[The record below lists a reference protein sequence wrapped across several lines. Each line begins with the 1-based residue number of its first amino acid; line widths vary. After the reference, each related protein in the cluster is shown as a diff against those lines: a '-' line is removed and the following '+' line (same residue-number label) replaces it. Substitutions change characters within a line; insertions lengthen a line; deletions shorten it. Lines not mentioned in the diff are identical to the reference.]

1 MNQNAASPP
10 TLFKLLARDWET
22 GSAVRSLLFNAEQ
35 TAIAFC
41 LDDGTLALADAHDED
56 PPQHRIHIS
65 ADDGR
70 STIRPRTKGVAPLRR
85 TASLGDERMRLGT
98 IGESD
103 FLVVAANGHL
113 VRVSPDG
120 ADRAIEFELPGPVTA
135 FDHCPQTRDFACA
148 CDDEILV
155 IHDDA
160 PDARRRLG
168 KARGLTDLRFSMD
181 GRSLAV
187 ADDAG
192 LTVYDL
198 GPEQQAPTKVP
209 FPGRPGAIS
218 WSPDGR
224 WIATQLSTGG
234 FQLSCPGDGRTR
246 ALGDYPAPVGSIAW
260 NRSANA
266 LITSGAFRVTA
277 WSMDTPP
284 FDDTATGALQ
294 TGRAGLVPVT
304 AISSHPS
311 RGLVAAGY
319 ESGTLTI
326 VQVGEPDELILNSEN
341 HGAITNLSWSRDGRQ
356 IAVGTADG
364 TAAMLTLPPQ
374 MFK

>member
-10 TLFKLLARDWET
+10 TLFKLLARDWDT
-22 GSAVRSLLFNAEQ
+22 GSPVRSVLFNAEQ

-41 LDDGTLALADAHDED
+41 LADGTLALAETADED

-70 STIRPRTKGVAPLRR
+70 STIRPRTRAIAPLRR
-85 TASLGDERMRLGT
+85 TAPLGDDRMRPGT

-103 FLVVAANGHL
+103 FLVIAANGRL

-120 ADRAIEFELPGPVTA
+120 ADRAFDFDLPGPVTA
-135 FDHCPQTRDFACA
+135 FDHCPETDEFACA
-148 CDDEILV
+148 CNDDILLFR
-155 IHDDA
+155 DGRPA
-160 PDARRRLG
+160 SRPPFARAG
-168 KARGLTDLRFSMD
+168 GVTDLRFSGD
-181 GRSLAV
+181 GRSLAI
-187 ADDAG
+187 AHASG
-192 LTVYDL
+192 LTVHALDTER
-198 GPEQQAPTKVP
+198 PSSTTIP
-209 FPGRPGAIS
+209 FSGGPGAVS

-224 WIATQLSTGG
+224 WVATQLGSGG

-246 ALGDYPAPVGSIAW
+246 ALADYPAPVGSIAW

-266 LITSGAFRVTA
+266 LVTSGAFRVAA
-277 WSMDTPP
+277 WSMQTPP
-284 FDDTATGALQ
+284 FDDAATGALQ

-304 AISSHPS
+304 ALASHPTH
-311 RGLVAAGY
+311 RLVAAGY
-319 ESGTLTI
+319 ESGALTI
-326 VQVGEPDELILNSEN
+326 VQVGEPDELILNGEN
-341 HGAITNLSWSRDGRQ
+341 HGAVSGLSWSRDGRQ

-364 TAAMLTLPPQ
+364 MAAILTLPPQ